1 MKHPIIGIKDKV
13 LMVDDLLEITIGKI
27 DSLKILDY
35 AIKNNEKIVIT
46 TLKKHTPST
55 KTLENFY
62 EYGVIAEIVEVKAQ
76 SKTNSNN
83 KIVVFKGLKKVLLKN
98 ILPLNVS
105 ETEEDIIEDGNVE
118 VEEVNEYVSNLDMLK
133 EMLNKIADVFSK
145 GASSANDY
153 SSPRQID
160 INEIA
165 KQLASTVQTLD
176 EAGAKSILLTIIQAQ
191 KLKTTE
197 KYKVFQENDFVL
209 KSEKLLEYILIQFKL
224 QLIDNEI
231 DSTLRGELEEQQKEF
246 LLRER
251 LRIIQKSLGDEETET
266 NYEESVSN
274 AELKQQYPEVVIKA
288 IEKEKSKTKNMMPA
302 SPEANISKNYVDLL
316 QVLPWR
322 KVASENLDLVN
333 AKKILDEHHY
343 GLKDPKERILEFIAV
358 LTHNKLQKSHK
369 NDLIKLPD
377 TDKFFIDKTLFVS
390 KEGSLVNESTQPMP
404 ILTLIGPP
412 GVGKT
417 TLVRSIA
424 KALERPYI
432 KVSLGGV
439 KDESEIRGHRRTY
452 VGAMPGKIINAIKKA
467 GVSNPVV
474 LLDEIDKMSA
484 DYRGDPTSA
493 LLEVLDPEQNVNF
506 QDHYLEIEYDLSK
519 VLFIATAN
527 YFENIPEALV
537 DRVEMI
543 ELSSYTSIEKL
554 QIAKK
559 HLIPKVL
566 EFNSLTENQF
576 KITDDILNYIIKYY
590 TRESGVRE
598 LSRILDKIARKI
610 VVKLLSKEVD
620 DEFNITLEEVTNFL
634 GPIKFEDAENEKE
647 DQIGSV
653 NGLAWTSYGGSTLAI
668 EVSTFAGKEG
678 LKLTGS
684 LKEVMQESAQ
694 IALNYVRSHAEEFDI
709 DFDFENNTIHIHV
722 PEGAVPKDGPSAG
735 VTFTTAIISAL
746 SKKPVSPTV
755 AMTGEITLRGK
766 VLPIGGLKEK
776 SLAASKFGIK
786 TIFIPKNNEKN
797 LVDVPDEV
805 KKQIQFV
812 PVSEYTQ
819 IYNRLFKK

>member
-1 MKHPIIGIKDKV
+1 MKYPIIGIKDKV
-13 LMVDDLLEITIGKI
+13 LMVDDSLETTIGKV

-35 AIKNNEKIVIT
+35 AIKNNEKIVIA
-46 TLKKHTPST
+46 TLKKPSLTP
-55 KTLENFY
+55 KTLDNFY
-62 EYGVIAEIVEVKAQ
+62 EYGVIAEIVEVKSLNKAN
-76 SKTNSNN
+76 TNN
-83 KIVVFKGLKKVLLKN
+83 KLVVFKGLKKVLLKQ
-98 ILPLNVS
+98 IVPLNIS
-105 ETEEDIIEDGNVE
+105 DNNEDTIEDGSIE
-118 VEEVNEYVSNLDMLK
+118 VEEVEEYVSDLNVFK
-133 EMLNKIADVFSK
+133 ELLNKITDFFNNLSSK
-145 GASSANDY
+145 KSDELQNDL
-153 SSPRQID
+153 I
-160 INEIA
+160 
-165 KQLASTVQTLD
+165 KQLTNSIKNID
-176 EAGAKSILLTIIQAQ
+176 EETAKSILKSEIKVQ
-191 KLKTTE
+191 KFNAEE
-197 KYKVFQENDFVL
+197 KYKIFSQNDYVV
-209 KSEKLLEYILIQFKL
+209 KAEILIQLILNQFKL
-224 QLIDNEI
+224 QIIDNEI

-251 LRIIQKSLGDEETET
+251 LRIIQKSLGDDSSET
-266 NYEESVSN
+266 NYEEFVSN
-274 AELKQQYPEVVIKA
+274 KELKQQFPEVVIKA

-316 QVLPWR
+316 QILPWR
-322 KVASENLDLVN
+322 KVAVENLNLIN

-369 NDLIKLPD
+369 NDLIKLPN
-377 TDKFFIDKTLFVS
+377 TDKFFIDKTLFVN
-390 KEGSLVNESTQPMP
+390 KEGSLVNESIQPMP

-467 GVSNPVV
+467 GVSNPVI

-554 QIAKK
+554 QITKK

-566 EFNSLTENQF
+566 KFNSLTKKQF
-576 KITDDILNYIIKYY
+576 KVSDEILNYIIKYY

-610 VVKLLSKEVD
+610 VVKLLSKEIEN
-620 DEFNITLEEVTNFL
+620 EFKITYDEVTKFL
-634 GPIKFEDAENEKE
+634 GPVKFEDSENEKE

-694 IALNYVRSHAEEFDI
+694 IALNYVRSHAKEFDI

-746 SKKPVSPTV
+746 SKKSVSPTV

-766 VLPIGGLKEK
+766 VLAIGGLKEK

-786 TIFIPKNNEKN
+786 TIFIPKNNEKK

-805 KKQIQFV
+805 KKQIKFI
-812 PVSEYTQ
+812 PVSEYMQ
-819 IYNRLFKK
+819 IYNHLFKK